1 MAQGILSAII
11 CMTATVWLEAR
22 SEGYDA
28 MAAVAD
34 TIMVR
39 AARRNQSPCEVVNA
53 QGQYATG
60 DVNLEYMDEIE
71 RAAYD
76 DARHVSVM
84 AYFGYGLGIE
94 ADHFHRDDI
103 TPHWASEFTVVGRIG
118 SHIFYDSQD

>member
-1 MAQGILSAII
+1 MVDSILSAII

-22 SEGYDA
+22 GEGPDA
-28 MAAVAD
+28 MAAVSD

-39 AARRNQSPCEVVNA
+39 TARRNQSPCEVVNA

-71 RAAYD
+71 REAYD
-76 DARHVSVM
+76 VARHVSTL
-84 AYFGYGLGIE
+84 AYFGYGLGID
-94 ADHFHRDDI
+94 ADHFHRYDV
-103 TPHWASEFTVVGRIG
+103 TPHWADDFTVVGRIG